1 MPNVVSVS
9 NLVKIYKGRL
19 KAVDNVSF
27 SVEAGEIFGLLGPN
41 GAGKTTIIKILATL
55 IRPTEGSVKIFDL
68 DINKDEQEIREI
80 MGYVPQD
87 ISVDSALTGYE
98 NLLISAKLYDIGKEE
113 REKRINDLLKILE
126 LEQWGHR
133 LVRTYSGGM
142 IRKLEIAQVL
152 VHDPKIVLLDEPTV
166 GLDPKSRRMIW
177 DQIEKIR
184 DIYKTTFILTTHY
197 MEEADFL
204 CDRVGIINNGK
215 IMVIDSPEN
224 LKKSIGNSYAMVKI
238 SGNIKNLDLP
248 GTIVNGEELSF
259 PVSDPETDVPIMIKK
274 LYDNG
279 ISVKEMH
286 IRENNLDDVFLKYT
300 GSRIEE
306 SHQWRDTKK
315 IRRIA
320 RRLA

>member
-1 MPNVVSVS
+1 MSSVVSVS
-9 NLVKIYKGRL
+9 NLVKIYKGRV

-27 SVEAGEIFGLLGPN
+27 SVESGEIFGLLGPN
-41 GAGKTTIIKILATL
+41 GAGKTTILKILATL

-68 DINKDEQEIREI
+68 DINKDEQKIREI

-98 NLLISAKLYDIGKEE
+98 NLLISAKLYDIGREE

-126 LEQWGHR
+126 LDQWGHR

-184 DIYKTTFILTTHY
+184 NIYRTTFILTTHY

-248 GTIVNGEELSF
+248 GTSINGDELSF
-259 PVSDPETDVPIMIKK
+259 PVSDPETDVPIMMKK